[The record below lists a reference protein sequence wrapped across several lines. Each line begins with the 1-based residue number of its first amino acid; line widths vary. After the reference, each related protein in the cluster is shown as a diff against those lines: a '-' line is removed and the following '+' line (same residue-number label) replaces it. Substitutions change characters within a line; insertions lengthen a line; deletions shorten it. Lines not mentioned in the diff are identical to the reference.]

1 MVPALEKIIQE
12 SDNIVFFGGAG
23 VSTESGIPDF
33 RSVDGLYHQK
43 YDYPP
48 ETILSHTFWE
58 QNPEEFYRFYRDK
71 LIVKGARP
79 NAAHLRLAKLERE
92 GRLKAVVTQN
102 IDGLHQ
108 AAGSKTVYELHGST
122 LRNYCTGCGKF
133 YDIDFIANST
143 GVPRCPDCGGI
154 VKPDVVLYEEGLDD
168 EVVSGAV
175 QAIRRADTLIVGGT
189 SLVVYPAAGLLRYFR
204 GRHLVVINMHRPAHR
219 AGAPRGRGIGGEAM
233 KAVIL
238 ERYVMH
244 EGDLDWSGVKALIP
258 DTTSYVRTAYEEI
271 APRIGDAEV
280 VFLNK
285 CRMDEAILAQCPN
298 LKFVGIIATGT
309 DNLDLDACRR
319 HGVAVANVPGY
330 STYSVAQMTFS
341 LLLAIVQ
348 CAERYDRAVKDG
360 LWQLDIPAGYGL
372 LPQMELYGKTFGVYG
387 YGSIGRQTARIARA
401 FGMRVLVCTRT
412 IRPEYAADG
421 VEFVPF
427 ADLLKESDVLS
438 LHCLATPQTRGL
450 IGAEAL
456 AQMKPGAILLNTAR
470 GALVD
475 EAAVTAALRSGQ
487 LGFYGADAFATEPL
501 PADSPLRKEPHA
513 LLTPHIAWTTKE
525 ALQNLMDITTRNLRT
540 FLDGNG
546 EHIVNR

>member
-1 MVPALEKIIQE
+1 
-12 SDNIVFFGGAG
+12 
-23 VSTESGIPDF
+23 
-33 RSVDGLYHQK
+33 
-43 YDYPP
+43 
-48 ETILSHTFWE
+48 
-58 QNPEEFYRFYRDK
+58 
-71 LIVKGARP
+71 
-79 NAAHLRLAKLERE
+79 
-92 GRLKAVVTQN
+92 
-102 IDGLHQ
+102 
-108 AAGSKTVYELHGST
+108 
-122 LRNYCTGCGKF
+122 
-133 YDIDFIANST
+133 
-143 GVPRCPDCGGI
+143 
-154 VKPDVVLYEEGLDD
+154 
-168 EVVSGAV
+168 
-175 QAIRRADTLIVGGT
+175 
-189 SLVVYPAAGLLRYFR
+189 
-204 GRHLVVINMHRPAHR
+204 
-219 AGAPRGRGIGGEAM
+219 M

-238 ERYVMH
+238 ESYVMQP
-244 EGDLDWSGVKALIP
+244 GDLDWSGVQALVP
-258 DTTSYVRTAYEEI
+258 DTQSYVRTAYEEI
-271 APRIGDAEV
+271 APRIGDADLV
-280 VFLNK
+280 LLNK
-285 CRMDEAILAQCPN
+285 CRIDENILSQCPN
-298 LKFVGIIATGT
+298 LKWVGIIATGT
-309 DNLDLDACRR
+309 DNLDLAACRR
-319 HGVAVANVPGY
+319 HGVDVANVPGY

-341 LLLAIVQ
+341 LLLAICQ
-348 CAERYDRAVKDG
+348 CAERYNRAMTDG
-360 LWQLDIPAGYGL
+360 HWQLNVPAEYGL
-372 LPQMELYGKTFGVYG
+372 LPQVELLGKTFGIYG

-412 IRPEYAADG
+412 VRPEYAADG

-438 LHCLATPQTRGL
+438 LHCPATPQTRGL